1 MSKRSRN
8 ARRRMAQ
15 NTAAQNPAM
24 ASVQAA
30 LNSTEENGQHGML
43 LDTSLEGLPK
53 QDIRII
59 ELDKMFIDDYQRLK
73 RS

>member
-30 LNSTEENGQHGML
+30 TLNLADENGQHGMV

-53 QDIRII
+53 QDNA
-59 ELDKMFIDDYQRLK
+59 
-73 RS
+73 